1 MTNSLLS
8 RIRRNHGLEHATI
21 HVLSEEHK
29 RFSAQGNSDH
39 RGFHLNIYGDITED
53 EVSAAVDEAWRRLRA
68 GEHHLAVH
76 PNCGTVLVTTAA
88 LATLAAQ
95 TMLALENWR
104 EPRAGRVRP
113 ASLANALPGAMLAVV
128 VALIVGRPL
137 GVRLQ
142 ERYTVDGDLAGLQV
156 ESVRPVPP
164 SPVTRIFQLLL
175 TGGNPDLRARSYFVR
190 TSDNN

>member
-1 MTNSLLS
+1 MTNSLIS

-21 HVLSEEHK
+21 HVLSEGHK

-53 EVSAAVDEAWRRLRA
+53 EVNAAVDEAYRRLRA

-104 EPRAGRVRP
+104 EPR
-113 ASLANALPGAMLAVV
+113 
-128 VALIVGRPL
+128 
-137 GVRLQ
+137 
-142 ERYTVDGDLAGLQV
+142 
-156 ESVRPVPP
+156 
-164 SPVTRIFQLLL
+164 
-175 TGGNPDLRARSYFVR
+175 
-190 TSDNN
+190 